1 MTTAEILK
9 FVLLAFGAGVI
20 LPLAVQLFLTL
31 RMAHRTLVSTSRR
44 LEQTLEGLEAAALRA
59 QQSVSPT
66 ARTMTAIGAALVPAV
81 AAAMRAWH
89 QQGLA
94 AEAEP
99 NTTGSSLDSRGGDAG
114 RAASKSKET
123 SHARA

>member
-1 MTTAEILK
+1 MTTAEVLK
-9 FVLLAFGAGVI
+9 FVLFAFGAGVI

-31 RMAHRTLVSTSRR
+31 RATQRTLVSTGHR

-59 QQSVSPT
+59 QQSASPT

-94 AEAEP
+94 AEAERD
-99 NTTGSSLDSRGGDAG
+99 TTDRPLDSPRGDEGP
-114 RAASKSKET
+114 AASTSKET

>member
-20 LPLAVQLFLTL
+20 LPLAIQLFLTL
-31 RMAHRTLVSTSRR
+31 RATHRTLISTGRR

-66 ARTMTAIGAALVPAV
+66 TRTMTAIGAALVPAV

-89 QQGLA
+89 QQGQSG
-94 AEAEP
+94 EAEP
-99 NTTGSSLDSRGGDAG
+99 ATVDRHLDSASGDEGPATS
-114 RAASKSKET
+114 RSKENG
-123 SHARA
+123 HARS